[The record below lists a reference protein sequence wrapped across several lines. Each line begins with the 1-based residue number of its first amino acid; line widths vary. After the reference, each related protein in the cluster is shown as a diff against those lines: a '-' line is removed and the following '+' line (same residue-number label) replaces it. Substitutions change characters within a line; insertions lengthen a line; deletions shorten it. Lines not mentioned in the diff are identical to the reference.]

1 MKVFKFGG
9 ASVNSA
15 DAVKNVV
22 TIVNNYIDD
31 NLLIV
36 ISAMGKTTNALEQL
50 TDAYYNNDAY
60 SFIYNNIKD
69 YHHNIINELFAEDKS
84 IILNDINTLFKSLD
98 KKLNLKPTTN
108 YDYEYDQ
115 IVVYG
120 ELLSTKIIHHYLKTT
135 GVWNIW
141 FDARKVII
149 TDNTFKEAKVN
160 WELTTDEIDFSIAS
174 KYKDNENRII
184 ITQGFIGGTL
194 NGISTTLGRE
204 GSDYTASIFAYC
216 LNAEEV
222 IIWKDVPGVL
232 NADPKYFEDT
242 HKLDSISYRE
252 AIELAYYG
260 ASIIHP
266 KTIKPL
272 QNKNIPLRVKSF
284 INPDESGTI
293 ISDIDHADGLMPSF
307 IFKKNQTLVSI
318 SPRDF
323 SFIAED
329 NLSDIFRTIADT
341 GIKINLMQNSAISFS
356 ICIDEN
362 KKRLDRL
369 IESLK
374 KDYQVKYNQE
384 LELITIR
391 HYDQQTIDKI
401 VGNRRIY
408 VEQKNRLTAQLIVET
423 HTPDRY

>member
-160 WELTTDEIDFSIAS
+160 WELTSDEIDFSIAS
-174 KYKDNENRII
+174 KYKNNENRII

-329 NLSDIFRTIADT
+329 NLSDIFRIIADT

-408 VEQKNRLTAQLIVET
+408 VEQKNRLTTQLIVET
-423 HTPDRY
+423 NTPDRY

>member
-22 TIVNNYIDD
+22 AIVNNYIDD

-50 TDAYYNNDAY
+50 IDAYFNNNDY

-69 YHHNIINELFAEDKS
+69 YHHNIIKELFAEDKS
-84 IILNDINTLFKSLD
+84 FILNDINTLFNSLD
-98 KKLNLKPTTN
+98 TKLTLKPTTN

-120 ELLSTKIIHHYLKTT
+120 ELLSTKIIHQYLKTT

-160 WELTTDEIDFSIAS
+160 WELTSDEIDFSIAS
-174 KYKDNENRII
+174 KYKDNEKRII

-307 IFKKNQTLVSI
+307 IFKKKQTLVSI

-329 NLSDIFRTIADT
+329 NLSDIFRIIALS

-374 KDYQVKYNQE
+374 KEYQVKYNQD

-391 HYDQQTIDKI
+391 HYDQETIDKI

-423 HTPDRY
+423 FSTD

>member
-22 TIVNNYIDD
+22 AIVNNYIDD

-69 YHHNIINELFAEDKS
+69 YHHNIINELFAEDKN

-120 ELLSTKIIHHYLKTT
+120 ELLSTKIIHHYIKTT

-194 NGISTTLGRE
+194 NGISTSLGRE

-284 INPDESGTI
+284 INPEESGTI

-329 NLSDIFRTIADT
+329 NLSDIFRIIADT

-408 VEQKNRLTAQLIVET
+408 VEQKNRLTTQLIVET
-423 HTPDRY
+423 HTPDRN

>member
-9 ASVNSA
+9 ASVNNA
-15 DAVKNVV
+15 DAVRNVV
-22 TIVNNYIDD
+22 NILNNYADD
-31 NLLIV
+31 DLLVV

-50 TDAYYNNDAY
+50 ANAY
-60 SFIYNNIKD
+60 FKHED
-69 YHHNIINELFAEDKS
+69 YTSILKS
-84 IILNDINTLFKSLD
+84 IIEYHFDIINDLFDDSHNHIFEDINKFFCALSH
-98 KKLNLKPTTN
+98 KLSQKPTN
-108 YDYEYDQ
+108 NFDLEYDQ

-141 FDARKVII
+141 FDARQVII
-149 TDNTFKEAKVN
+149 TDNSFKEAKVN
-160 WELTTDEIDFSIAS
+160 WKLTTDEIEFSIAS
-174 KYKDNENRII
+174 KYKDGEKRII
-184 ITQGFIGGTL
+184 ITQGFIGGTP
-194 NGISTTLGRE
+194 NGISTTIGRE
-204 GSDYTASIFAYC
+204 GSDYSASIFAYC
-216 LNAEEV
+216 LDADEV
-222 IIWKDVPGVL
+222 FIWKDVPGVL

-242 HKLDSISYRE
+242 TKLDSISYRE

-272 QNKNIPLRVKSF
+272 QNKNIPLKVKSF
-284 INPDESGTI
+284 IHPEEEGTI
-293 ISDIDHADGLMPSF
+293 ISDIDHADGLVPSF

-329 NLSDIFRTIADT
+329 NLSDIFKTIADI

-362 KKRLDRL
+362 KYRFENL
-369 IESLK
+369 ISELQ
-374 KDYQVKYNQE
+374 KDYKVKYNHN

-391 HYDQQTIDKI
+391 NYDQQTIDKLVNKRDI
-401 VGNRRIY
+401 KL
-408 VEQKNRLTAQLIVET
+408 EQKSRLTVQLVVEG
-423 HTPDRY
+423 

>member
-160 WELTTDEIDFSIAS
+160 WELTSDEIDFSIAS
-174 KYKDNENRII
+174 KYKNNENRII

-194 NGISTTLGRE
+194 NGISTSLGRE

-284 INPDESGTI
+284 INPEESGTI

-329 NLSDIFRTIADT
+329 NLSDIFRIIADT

-408 VEQKNRLTAQLIVET
+408 VEQKNRLTTQLIVET
-423 HTPDRY
+423 HTPDRN

>member
-120 ELLSTKIIHHYLKTT
+120 ELLSTKIIHHYIKTT

-160 WELTTDEIDFSIAS
+160 WELTSDEIDFSIAS
-174 KYKDNENRII
+174 KYKNNENRII

-329 NLSDIFRTIADT
+329 NLSDIFRIIADT

-408 VEQKNRLTAQLIVET
+408 VEQKNRLTTQLIVET
-423 HTPDRY
+423 NTPDRY